1 MNFRR
6 VVTIFALVSATA
18 YASTETSENKKSLTT
33 EENAIAA
40 VASSGNQDTGN
51 VDLQN
56 VEQQEDAST
65 DAAEKLILLKR
76 ALLKK
81 LIIENRD
88 KTEDE
93 FIEAL
98 VATTWISNE
107 EAKSFFNNRNENDEY
122 IDCDIAEFLFSDN
135 HRAKFNM
142 DWFKRNKLGSNLSS
156 EELEPRQASTIKNAK
171 TEISNK
177 NLYIGIGIVA
187 LGVLAVGVLVY
198 MLVLNLNYIP
208 STSIKKKKIKRMSY
222 SNNDDMQINGGKLN
236 IRLNKK

>member
-1 MNFRR
+1 MNFSR

-40 VASSGNQDTGN
+40 VGSSGNQDAGN

-65 DAAEKLILLKR
+65 DAAEKQILLKR

-98 VATTWISNE
+98 IATTWISNK
-107 EAKSFFNNRNENDEY
+107 EAKSFFNNRHENDEY
-122 IDCDIAEFLFSDN
+122 IDCDIAEFLFSDI

-156 EELEPRQASTIKNAK
+156 ESESKAIQA
-171 TEISNK
+171 SNK
-177 NLYIGIGIVA
+177 NMYVGIGIVA
-187 LGVLAVGVLVY
+187 LGVLAGGVCAY
-198 MLVLNLNYIP
+198 MLVLNSSDETEL
-208 STSIKKKKIKRMSY
+208 
-222 SNNDDMQINGGKLN
+222 
-236 IRLNKK
+236 